1 MNITAQDLDRLLLAG
16 ENITFEVKTATNGV
30 PKSFWETYS
39 AFANTNGG
47 IIVLGITDSPEFEVL
62 GIENTQ
68 KYIDD
73 IISTAR
79 SDKVSRNLF
88 TSPDAIF
95 SLSYKSKN
103 IIVCEIPEAPFDD
116 KPVYLNNHLA
126 NAYVRRGSG
135 DHKITKDELSSIL
148 RDTNHELDRE
158 LLNNFTIDDL
168 DMTSII
174 KYKAILHKRAPS
186 RQFDTQDIPTFL
198 SNMDVF
204 VRDRVDGKQKLTL
217 AGLLFFGKLN
227 SIKSYIPAYHVDYF
241 DKRGSTERW
250 RDRVDSEDLEFE
262 NLNLFNY
269 YEIVIEK
276 LRLSIDRNFELDNQ
290 TTRKPPGELLI
301 ALREAFVNMIVHAD
315 YLSSHPTLIA
325 EVHDLYYKFLNPG
338 KMKITKDEF
347 FFGSRSIARNPT
359 LISLFTKMGA
369 AERAGSG
376 SQKIIDV
383 VKKNDFKLPEIE
395 STIEETRLKLW
406 IAHLIDSLNLPQIE
420 KDIYA
425 VITISPT
432 HSSSK
437 KDIMK
442 ILPHYTDSQV
452 RDALEKLYAQKLIS
466 KHGGNRNRTYSRNL
480 SELEFIKSLEAV
492 TEKVKQIYT
501 RSKKSK
507 L

>member
-174 KYKAILHKRAPS
+174 KYKAILHK
-186 RQFDTQDIPTFL
+186 L
-198 SNMDVF
+198 S
-204 VRDRVDGKQKLTL
+204 
-217 AGLLFFGKLN
+217 
-227 SIKSYIPAYHVDYF
+227 
-241 DKRGSTERW
+241 
-250 RDRVDSEDLEFE
+250 
-262 NLNLFNY
+262 
-269 YEIVIEK
+269 
-276 LRLSIDRNFELDNQ
+276 
-290 TTRKPPGELLI
+290 LI
-301 ALREAFVNMIVHAD
+301 HI
-315 YLSSHPTLIA
+315 
-325 EVHDLYYKFLNPG
+325 
-338 KMKITKDEF
+338 
-347 FFGSRSIARNPT
+347 
-359 LISLFTKMGA
+359 
-369 AERAGSG
+369 
-376 SQKIIDV
+376 
-383 VKKNDFKLPEIE
+383 
-395 STIEETRLKLW
+395 
-406 IAHLIDSLNLPQIE
+406 
-420 KDIYA
+420 
-425 VITISPT
+425 
-432 HSSSK
+432 
-437 KDIMK
+437 
-442 ILPHYTDSQV
+442 
-452 RDALEKLYAQKLIS
+452 
-466 KHGGNRNRTYSRNL
+466 
-480 SELEFIKSLEAV
+480 
-492 TEKVKQIYT
+492 
-501 RSKKSK
+501 
-507 L
+507 

>member
-1 MNITAQDLDRLLLAG
+1 
-16 ENITFEVKTATNGV
+16 
-30 PKSFWETYS
+30 
-39 AFANTNGG
+39 
-47 IIVLGITDSPEFEVL
+47 
-62 GIENTQ
+62 
-68 KYIDD
+68 
-73 IISTAR
+73 
-79 SDKVSRNLF
+79 
-88 TSPDAIF
+88 
-95 SLSYKSKN
+95 
-103 IIVCEIPEAPFDD
+103 
-116 KPVYLNNHLA
+116 
-126 NAYVRRGSG
+126 
-135 DHKITKDELSSIL
+135 
-148 RDTNHELDRE
+148 
-158 LLNNFTIDDL
+158 
-168 DMTSII
+168 
-174 KYKAILHKRAPS
+174 
-186 RQFDTQDIPTFL
+186 
-198 SNMDVF
+198 MDVF

-217 AGLLFFGKLN
+217 AGLLIFGKLN

-269 YEIVIEK
+269 YEIVMEK